1 MYGSI
6 FDRGLY
12 NVIGALNELDR
23 AFGNGDSMPVVAC
36 RTDIIEAEDKYI
48 LEAELPGF
56 EKDEI
61 KLDINGDLLV
71 ITAEHKTEANA
82 EEVKYIRRERTKGAY
97 KRSFD
102 ISDVDAEGIDAE
114 YKNGILAITLSKKKP
129 AEPLSKSVDIKF

>member
-114 YKNGILAITLSKKKP
+114 YKNGILAITLPKKKP

>member
-1 MYGSI
+1 MYGSF
-6 FDRGLY
+6 FDRGVY

-23 AFGNGDSMPVVAC
+23 VFNGGDSMPVLAC
-36 RTDIIEAEDKYI
+36 RTDIVDAEDKYI

-61 KLDINGDLLV
+61 NLDINGDLLV
-71 ITAEHKTEANA
+71 ITAEHKTEVNA
-82 EEVKYIRRERTKGAY
+82 EEVKYIRRERSNGSY

-114 YKNGILAITLSKKKP
+114 YKNGILAVTLPKKKP
-129 AEPLSKSVDIKF
+129 AEPLSKSVNIK

>member
-23 AFGNGDSMPVVAC
+23 AFGNGDSMPAVAC

-61 KLDINGDLLV
+61 NLDINGDLLV
-71 ITAEHKTEANA
+71 ITAEHKAEENA
-82 EEVKYIRRERTKGAY
+82 EEIKYIRRERNKGSY

-102 ISDVDAEGIDAE
+102 ISDVDAENIDAE
-114 YKNGILAITLSKKKP
+114 YKNGILAITLPKKKP

>member
-71 ITAEHKTEANA
+71 ITAEHKTEENA
-82 EEVKYIRRERTKGAY
+82 EEIKYIRRERNKGSY

-102 ISDVDAEGIDAE
+102 ISDVDAENIDAE
-114 YKNGILAITLSKKKP
+114 YKNGILAITLPKKKP